1 MTTKI
6 GTSQYSASLAYY
18 IDANNFVMCYVTSD
32 TLTLT
37 KRISGSYTTVASTSL
52 SVVADDKLELCL
64 TRNGNAF
71 ELIAIKNNNRDVLY
85 SVSGSI
91 TIGTT
96 GYLGVGSAIS
106 PTKYDN
112 IENLSITATAHAHH
126 SDIAEVAKEVTTHYN
141 EGGFAESTTITRG
154 TTYSKSIPL
163 GRDDYKFAIV
173 MFAVDYTGTESP
185 GCTVHTGRTAAS
197 AISNYGFADGS
208 VFSYASY
215 DRAVD
220 SALTYAYESN
230 GASGAKNIGL
240 NDCYINGSNLYFE
253 WENVHV
259 SAEATLDITVQWRVF
274 R

>member
-1 MTTKI
+1 LAINVNDKITIKIIRDGNSFYCYAIKNFESDPEYLASAYASAEI
-6 GTSQYSASLAYY
+6 GTSAYLCTFDTTYYS
-18 IDANNFVMCYVTSD
+18 D
-32 TLTLT
+32 
-37 KRISGSYTTVASTSL
+37 
-52 SVVADDKLELCL
+52 
-64 TRNGNAF
+64 
-71 ELIAIKNNNRDVLY
+71 
-85 SVSGSI
+85 
-91 TIGTT
+91 
-96 GYLGVGSAIS
+96 
-106 PTKYDN
+106 
-112 IENLSITATAHAHH
+112 IENLSITTTAHAHH
-126 SDIAEVAKEVTTHYN
+126 ADIAEVAKEVTTHYN

-173 MFAVDYTGTESP
+173 MFAVDAQGTESP
-185 GCTVHTGRTAAS
+185 GCTVNTGRTAAS

-230 GASGAKNIGL
+230 GASGAKHIGL

-253 WENVHV
+253 WENINP